1 MTTVTTAA
9 EALAASVETQHRP
22 HVPQHRYREIL
33 GQFCTGITVISGC
46 LDGRPV
52 GFTCQSFSALSL
64 DPPLVLV
71 CPQRSSTTWPLIR
84 RTGRFTVSVLGA
96 DQRDVSNAFAR
107 SGTDKFDGVGWSVS
121 PAGNPVIDGSIAW
134 LDCWVLNEVDG
145 GDHEI
150 VVGLV
155 ENLER
160 GADSAPLL
168 FHQGQYAQPGDRQGA
183 GEDR

>member
-1 MTTVTTAA
+1 MTTVTTAP
-9 EALAASVETQHRP
+9 EALAASVETPHEP
-22 HVPQHRYREIL
+22 HVPQDKYREIL
-33 GQFCTGITVISGC
+33 GQFCTGITVISGIV
-46 LDGRPV
+46 DGRPV

-71 CPQRSSTTWPLIR
+71 CPQRSSTTWPQIR

-107 SGTDKFDGVGWSVS
+107 SGTDKFDGVDWSLS

-134 LDCWVLNEVDG
+134 LDCWVLREIDG

-150 VVGLV
+150 VISLV
-155 ENLER
+155 DNLER
-160 GADSAPLL
+160 GSDSAPLL
-168 FHQGQYAQPGDRQGA
+168 FHQGRYAQPDD
-183 GEDR
+183 EHSEEETP